1 MFFKIIPNIN
11 KYLNILGGIMLIF
24 MMLIATSNIIFR
36 FFGHPIKGT
45 FEILGFLGAMV
56 CSLSLAETEQKR
68 GHIQVG
74 LLYEK
79 LPKGIRPVM
88 DIMTLILSVSFW
100 SLVCYKL
107 FQLGF
112 SIKEFGELSET
123 LNIPYYPVVFI
134 SAIGVLSSIVLMLL
148 NFFKNKKQ
156 P

>member
-123 LNIPYYPVVFI
+123 LNIPYYPVVLF
-134 SAIGVLSSIVLMLL
+134 LPLECYL
-148 NFFKNKKQ
+148 Q
-156 P
+156 